1 MTTQNPCNPIE
12 QQLRADYIEALYQT
26 SGRTDGLYTNLFQ
39 DRIKTLISRDVYYLC
54 ENINDATPSSV
65 SL

>member
-1 MTTQNPCNPIE
+1 MTTQNPCDPIE

-39 DRIKTLISRDVYYLC
+39 DRIKTLISRDIDYLC
-54 ENINDATPSSV
+54 ETTNDATPSSV
-65 SL
+65 SI

>member
-1 MTTQNPCNPIE
+1 MTKQNPCDPIE

-39 DRIKTLISRDVYYLC
+39 DRIKLLVARDIDYLC

-65 SL
+65 PL

>member
-1 MTTQNPCNPIE
+1 MTTQNPRNPIE

-39 DRIKTLISRDVYYLC
+39 DRIKLLISRDIDHLC
-54 ENINDATPSSV
+54 ETTNDATLSSV